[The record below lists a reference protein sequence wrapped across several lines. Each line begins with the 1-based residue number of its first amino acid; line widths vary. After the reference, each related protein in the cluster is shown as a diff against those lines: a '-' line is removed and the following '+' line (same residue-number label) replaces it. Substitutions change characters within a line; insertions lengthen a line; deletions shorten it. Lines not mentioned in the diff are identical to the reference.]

1 MELDK
6 IHEFI
11 KGLRPEFVVPV
22 QSAMPQIV
30 EEAMEKTQALET
42 AFSMGM
48 NLSIV
53 ERKISEG
60 ITAALSQMYT
70 ETKPTNPTPNNNNNN
85 NQNKNNSRCYVCRR
99 TRHIVKNC
107 RQRNNQQNNNNRN
120 NNGRDLRNVDC
131 YNCGRKGHIFKN
143 CRSPSSNNNKKG
155 ESANFRKSSNKN
167 SAKRVNWKDL
177 LEEIRPIEKPIQL
190 LKRPIY
196 VLNILYNNFRIYLSK
211 QLQKNKT
218 MYNLWQVEGG
228 KVENPFNC
236 DVYLTK
242 VPDYQELQRTEPEKQ
257 GAWTITS
264 FKQLQFMEKYNELIP
279 TLVNYCTN
287 ILNQLIREEPAYL
300 NQKERAKEALY
311 GEVIVYGQP
320 VNVLI
325 DSGAV
330 GCIISKRF
338 LDKVN
343 KGIELPTNIKII
355 DVTG

>member
-120 NNGRDLRNVDC
+120 NNGRDLRNS
-131 YNCGRKGHIFKN
+131 FKLLN
-143 CRSPSSNNNKKG
+143 ASLEG
-155 ESANFRKSSNKN
+155 ESANFRKPSNEN
-167 SAKRVNWKDL
+167 SAKRVNWKDP

-196 VLNILYNNFRIYLSK
+196 VLNILYNNFGIYLSK
-211 QLQKNKT
+211 RLQKNKT
-218 MYNLWQVEGG
+218 MYNLWQVAGG
-228 KVENPFNC
+228 KVENRESSLQA
-236 DVYLTK
+236 VLRETK
-242 VPDYQELQRTEPEKQ
+242 EETALDIKKDECRTEPEKQ

-264 FKQLQFMEKYNELIP
+264 FEQFQFMAKHNELTP

-300 NQKERAKEALY
+300 NQKERAEEALY
-311 GEVIVYGQP
+311 GEAIVYGQP

-325 DSGAV
+325 DSGA
-330 GCIISKRF
+330 
-338 LDKVN
+338 
-343 KGIELPTNIKII
+343 
-355 DVTG
+355 

>member
-48 NLSIV
+48 NLSV
-53 ERKISEG
+53 YSMMPGYLQNMNGGMISVRTNLAIEG

-85 NQNKNNSRCYVCRR
+85 NQNKNNSGCYVCRR

-143 CRSPSSNNNKKG
+143 CRSPSSNNNK
-155 ESANFRKSSNKN
+155 SNNNGTNNGFQSN
-167 SAKRVNWKDL
+167 SR
-177 LEEIRPIEKPIQL
+177 
-190 LKRPIY
+190 
-196 VLNILYNNFRIYLSK
+196 LNY
-211 QLQKNKT
+211 
-218 MYNLWQVEGG
+218 
-228 KVENPFNC
+228 
-236 DVYLTK
+236 
-242 VPDYQELQRTEPEKQ
+242 
-257 GAWTITS
+257 
-264 FKQLQFMEKYNELIP
+264 
-279 TLVNYCTN
+279 
-287 ILNQLIREEPAYL
+287 
-300 NQKERAKEALY
+300 
-311 GEVIVYGQP
+311 
-320 VNVLI
+320 
-325 DSGAV
+325 
-330 GCIISKRF
+330 
-338 LDKVN
+338 
-343 KGIELPTNIKII
+343 
-355 DVTG
+355 